1 MAGRDGFRGGGAHL
15 MRAAVTGLALAL
27 AVSAGI
33 MGGCA
38 ASRRAFPV
46 PLPAPVPADAAPGA
60 AEEPGDAWDARPSAD
75 RALGDT
81 LRGLLVAARRDS
93 VTPGAI
99 AVVGS
104 RAGVRAWA
112 TAGTLDWDASPAV
125 DARTLWDLAS
135 LTKLVALTTTVAT
148 LVDDGTLVLDVPV
161 QRWVP
166 EWTGPMKDQVTLRD
180 LLLHRSGLPAHR
192 NFYLEA
198 RGLEAVRARVLATP
212 LEVPPRTRM
221 VYSDL
226 GAILLGLVVERAT
239 GLAFG
244 EAVRRRVLGPAGM
257 SETLF
262 NPPPA
267 LWRRTAPTERDPW
280 RGRLVLGEVHDENAF
295 AMGGVS
301 SHAGLFATARDMVR
315 FGRLWLGE
323 GTLDGVRLFSP
334 ETARA
339 FAAVA
344 DSTFSSRAIGWD
356 TPTGTNSA
364 GTLVRRPAYG
374 HTGFT
379 GTSLWIAPQQD
390 RFVLLLTNR
399 VNPRRERSGIGPVR
413 IRVADAAFGGNF

>member
-46 PLPAPVPADAAPGA
+46 PPPAPVPADAAPGA

-301 SHAGLFATARDMVR
+301 GHAGMFAGAFDVARLGVALLAG
-315 FGRLWLGE
+315 GRDWLPRDVAALVGEPAGLGE
-323 GTLDGVRLFSP
+323 DRTRALGFQLLADGGYGGTKVP
-334 ETARA
+334 
-339 FAAVA
+339 
-344 DSTFSSRAIGWD
+344 
-356 TPTGTNSA
+356 A
-364 GTLVRRPAYG
+364 GTFG

-379 GTSLWIAPQQD
+379 GTSLWCDPRHDLCVA
-390 RFVLLLTNR
+390 LLTNR
-399 VNPRRERSGIGPVR
+399 VHPTRVNNKIHAVRRAVH
-413 IRVADAAFGGNF
+413 DAVLQSLR